1 MSIYLPY
8 RYLWKENIENE
19 ALDILDF
26 MPKVKWPLD
35 PTTVAEY
42 LGLDTEII
50 DLPLEGENDIAAMIL
65 PMEKKILV
73 NENSEQLAQGF
84 ESSCIAHEIGHWA
97 LHIDHHGVEKQR
109 ILGLDSCRV
118 EPLHKMYRKNIQ
130 DRIEWQAQYFAGCLL
145 MPRYKLEEGRRGR
158 DLTNWKHLAAMAH
171 ELGVTKS
178 NLTYR
183 LKDLGWIHIPK
194 GSKRIYIPIV
204 VSG

>member
-1 MSIYLPY
+1 MSYWNLSS
-8 RYLWKENIENE
+8 LNDALAKENAKLKMRLPGSQFSNI
-19 ALDILDF
+19 AD
-26 MPKVKWPLD
+26 
-35 PTTVAEY
+35 TGTV
-42 LGLDTEII
+42 
-50 DLPLEGENDIAAMIL
+50 
-65 PMEKKILV
+65 V

-118 EPLHKMYRKNIQ
+118 EPLHKIYRKNIQ

-183 LKDLGWIHIPK
+183 LKDLGWIDIPK
-194 GSKRIYIPIV
+194 GSKRIYAPIV